1 MSNSNTASIHSAT
14 AAMVEGALC
23 IALAVVLSKVN
34 LFALPNGS
42 SVDAAQVGLHVF
54 SSLSFMGPRA
64 PVHPPNEQESAS

>member
-1 MSNSNTASIHSAT
+1 MSNSNASSIRSAT

-34 LFALPNGS
+34 LFALPNGG

-54 SSLSFMGPRA
+54 SSLPLMGPLA
-64 PVHPPNEQESAS
+64 PVCLSNE